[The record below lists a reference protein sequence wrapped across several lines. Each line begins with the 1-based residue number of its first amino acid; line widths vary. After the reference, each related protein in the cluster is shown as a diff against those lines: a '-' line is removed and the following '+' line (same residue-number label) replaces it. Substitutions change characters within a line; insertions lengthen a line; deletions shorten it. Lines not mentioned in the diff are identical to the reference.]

1 MVDKNDKLAFTDDPA
16 IQAIIPF
23 ELGNQFLNI
32 RANNVLAGSIQTD
45 AMEPEAGSATGHDYG
60 KPLPFP

>member
-23 ELGNQFLNI
+23 ELGNQFLYN
-32 RANNVLAGSIQTD
+32 RAYHVLAGGVQIDT
-45 AMEPEAGSATGHDYG
+45 MELEAGSAAGYDYG
-60 KPLPFP
+60 EPLPFP